1 MFKDNPLL
9 KAFTDNV
16 SEGLIFID
24 NNGKIQLYN
33 KRAKEIFGVIY
44 EQGEGHSLGKI
55 SIGDIVIIA
64 DNCLG
69 RDDGGLKSKDLSLIG
84 IEDENISKNDA
95 IVAVGL
101 YKDKTKKASYKYD
114 KNKNNSLKLNT
125 NYLGLDIYIEIN
137 FNKKNIIIDIDNK
150 EYRID
155 YINSVGHMV
164 LINGKNKELKFYQ
177 AKGYTIRK
185 ESLKEILFKRPFSAK
200 GKESDI
206 LNVIGKDIFETHG
219 YISAIKKF
227 YKAAKGENISYEDKF
242 VEINGRPTLCSLI
255 PIDNDNKRIGAL
267 LKVKEISELK
277 KLTKQRDE
285 ALFKLGVLERKLKNS
300 SDIESLFPELVGK
313 SEQINQVKK
322 LALKASK
329 TNSTLLILG
338 ESGTGK
344 SLLAREIHNESSNK
358 KGPFIEFNCASI
370 PENLLE
376 SELFGYEKGAFT
388 GAKNEGKMGYFEM
401 AMGGTIFLDEI
412 GEMPPS
418 MQVKLL
424 SVLQSKSFYRVG
436 GTKKID
442 VNLRVIA
449 ATNKD
454 LEKEVIKG
462 RFREDLFYRINV
474 FPITLPPLRD
484 RKQDIYSLVYTL
496 LPDICK
502 KVGSNKKEI
511 SVDALNKLIK
521 YNWPGNIRELE
532 NILERAVNLT
542 EGDILLPYHIII
554 NSEDNN
560 VESLKDVVK
569 EAEKKAI
576 KQALERTNGN
586 RKEAMKI
593 LKIGKTSFY
602 DKLKKYNINTPHSR
616 NTVR

>member
-1 MFKDNPLL
+1 MFRDNPLL

-44 EQGEGHSLGKI
+44 EQGEGHSLGEI

-69 RDDGGLKSKDLSLIG
+69 RDDGGLISKDLSLIG

-101 YKDKTKKASYKYD
+101 YKDKTKKASYRYD
-114 KNKNNSLKLNT
+114 KSKNNSLILDT
-125 NYLGLDIYIEIN
+125 NYLGLNIYIEIN
-137 FNKKNIIIDIDNK
+137 FHKKNIIIDIDKK
-150 EYRID
+150 EYRFD

-164 LINGKNKELKFYQ
+164 LINGKNKKLKFYQ

-255 PIDNDNKRIGAL
+255 PIDNDSKRIGAL

-300 SDIESLFPELVGK
+300 TDLENIFPELVGK

-344 SLLAREIHNESSNK
+344 SLLAREIHNESNNK
-358 KGPFIEFNCASI
+358 KGAFIEFNCASI

-388 GAKNEGKMGYFEM
+388 GAKNEGKRGYFEM

-454 LEKEVIKG
+454 LENEVIKG

-496 LPDICK
+496 LPNICN

-532 NILERAVNLT
+532 NILERAINLT
-542 EGDILLPYHIII
+542 EGDIILPHHIRI
-554 NSEDNN
+554 NSEDRE

-576 KQALERTNGN
+576 KKALERTNGN
-586 RKEAMKI
+586 RKQAMKI

-602 DKLKKYNINTPHSR
+602 EKLKKYNLK
-616 NTVR
+616 